1 MFQNLTQ
8 GATLSVLYKNIPRVE
23 QGRVLSVNTHMP
35 VFNPQ
40 QPMAMMNGP
49 ITDITVQVGEETIP
63 FVGLP
68 ASGVVANFPEKGLYI
83 SIDPSAIKREVDASA
98 SALKQE
104 LDSVPAKQKLYQG
117 YEALR
122 LELNPERQR
131 DIQHEKEITSLRG
144 EIAELK
150 DLVRALSGGTVK
162 KED

>member
-150 DLVRALSGGTVK
+150 ELVRALSGGAVK

>member
-23 QGRVLSVNTHMP
+23 QGRVLSVNTHLP

-40 QPMAMMNGP
+40 QPMNMMNGP

>member
-23 QGRVLSVNTHMP
+23 QGRILSVNTHLP

-40 QPMAMMNGP
+40 QPMNMMNGP

-83 SIDPSAIKREVDASA
+83 SIDPSAIKREVEASA

-122 LELNPERQR
+122 LELNPDRQR

-150 DLVRALSGGTVK
+150 DLVRALSVGTVK

>member
-23 QGRVLSVNTHMP
+23 QGRVLSVNTHLP

-40 QPMAMMNGP
+40 QPMNMMNGP

-83 SIDPSAIKREVDASA
+83 SIDPSAIKREVEASA

-150 DLVRALSGGTVK
+150 DLVRALSVGTAK